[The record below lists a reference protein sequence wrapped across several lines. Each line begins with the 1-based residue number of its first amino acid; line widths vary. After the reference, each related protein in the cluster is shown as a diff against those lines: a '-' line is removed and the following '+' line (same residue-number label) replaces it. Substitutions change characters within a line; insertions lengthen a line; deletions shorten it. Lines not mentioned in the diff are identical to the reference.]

1 MLKLGYPLYGE
12 FWDAKE
18 NIMNEWMNK
27 SHKKIVYLFNDV

>member
-18 NIMNEWMNK
+18 NIMNEWI
-27 SHKKIVYLFNDV
+27 SHIKNSLFV